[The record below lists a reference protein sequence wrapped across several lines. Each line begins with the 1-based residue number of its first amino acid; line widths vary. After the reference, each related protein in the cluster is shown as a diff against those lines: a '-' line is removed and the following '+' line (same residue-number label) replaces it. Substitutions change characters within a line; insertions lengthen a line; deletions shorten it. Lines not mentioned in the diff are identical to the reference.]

1 MYNVF
6 PLNQNLCAKKPCLN
20 NGKCYM
26 GYTEKKYV
34 CVCPA
39 GYQGENCEKGKQ
51 YIDNYSTL
59 LFMTKLF
66 KTKQLC
72 KLSKFE
78 QK

>member
-20 NGKCYM
+20 NRKCYM

-39 GYQGENCEKGKQ
+39 GYHGENCEKGKQ
-51 YIDNYSTL
+51 YIDN
-59 LFMTKLF
+59 
-66 KTKQLC
+66 
-72 KLSKFE
+72 
-78 QK
+78 

>member
-20 NGKCYM
+20 NGKCSM

-39 GYQGENCEKGKQ
+39 GYHGENCEKG
-51 YIDNYSTL
+51 TL
-59 LFMTKLF
+59 LFMIKLF
-66 KTKQLC
+66 KMKQLC

>member
-6 PLNQNLCAKKPCLN
+6 PLNQNLCARKPCLN

-39 GYQGENCEKGKQ
+39 GYHGENCEKGKQ
-51 YIDNYSTL
+51 YIDN
-59 LFMTKLF
+59 
-66 KTKQLC
+66 
-72 KLSKFE
+72 
-78 QK
+78 